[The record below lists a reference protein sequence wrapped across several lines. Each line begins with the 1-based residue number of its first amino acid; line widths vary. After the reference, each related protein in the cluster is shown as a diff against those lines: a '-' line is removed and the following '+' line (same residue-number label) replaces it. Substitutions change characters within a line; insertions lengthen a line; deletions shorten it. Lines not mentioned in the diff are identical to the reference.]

1 MIIRNMSAKD
11 KNNFLSMS
19 EIFYSSEA
27 ALHDFDRAAQERNFE
42 ASLTGTLPVRC
53 LALED
58 EDGACLGYAIVC
70 HSWSSE
76 LGGPMI
82 LAEELYL
89 KPEARGR
96 GLAHEFF
103 RWLFNEYEGRAAG
116 FRLEVAPENA
126 WVMEIYKK
134 HGFEPLGYHQMIRIL

>member
-19 EIFYSSEA
+19 EIFYNSEA
-27 ALHDFDRAAQERNFE
+27 ALHSFDRAAQERNFE
-42 ASLTGTLPVRC
+42 ASLEGTLPVRC
-53 LALED
+53 LMLEERD
-58 EDGACLGYAIVC
+58 KTVLGYGIVC

-89 KPEARGR
+89 KPKARRR
-96 GLAHEFF
+96 GLASEYF
-103 RWLFNEYEGRAAG
+103 RWLFKEYEGQAAG

-134 HGFEPLGYHQMIRIL
+134 HGFEPLEYIQMIKVL

>member
-11 KNNFLSMS
+11 KNNFLSIS

-27 ALHDFDRAAQERNFE
+27 ALHGFDRAAQERNLE
-42 ASLTGTLPVRC
+42 ASLTGALPVRC
-53 LALED
+53 LMLEE
-58 EDGACLGYAIVC
+58 EDGTCLGYGIVC

-96 GLAHEFF
+96 GLASGYF
-103 RWLFNEYEGRAAG
+103 RWLFQEYEGRAAG

-126 WVMEIYKK
+126 WVMDIYKK
-134 HGFEPLGYHQMIRIL
+134 HGFGPLEYIQMIKVL

>member
-27 ALHDFDRAAQERNFE
+27 ALHGFDRERNFE
-42 ASLTGTLPVRC
+42 ASLTGALPVRC
-53 LALED
+53 LMLEE
-58 EDGACLGYAIVC
+58 EDGTCLGYGIVC

-96 GLAHEFF
+96 GLASGYF
-103 RWLFNEYEGRAAG
+103 RWLFQEYEGRAAG

-126 WVMEIYKK
+126 WVMDIYKK
-134 HGFEPLGYHQMIRIL
+134 HGFGPLEYIQMIKVL

>member
-1 MIIRNMSAKD
+1 MIIRNMTPKD
-11 KNNFLSMS
+11 KDYFLSMS

-27 ALHDFDRAAQERNFE
+27 ALHEFDRAAQENNFN
-42 ASLTGTLPVRC
+42 ASLKGGFPVRC
-53 LALED
+53 LALE
-58 EDGACLGYAIVC
+58 EENGPLLGYAIVC

-89 KPEARGR
+89 KPEARGL
-96 GLAHEFF
+96 GLANEFF
-103 RWLFNEYEGRAAG
+103 RWLFKEYEGRAAG

-134 HGFEPLGYHQMIRIL
+134 HGFTPLEYFQMIKIL

>member
-1 MIIRNMSAKD
+1 MIIRNMTAKD
-11 KNNFLSMS
+11 KDNFLSMS
-19 EIFYSSEA
+19 EIFYDSEA
-27 ALHDFDRAAQERNFE
+27 ALHGFDRTAQERNFE
-42 ASLTGTLPVRC
+42 ATLKGTLPVRC
-53 LALED
+53 LMLE
-58 EDGACLGYAIVC
+58 EENGTALGYGVVC

-96 GLAHEFF
+96 GLANEYF
-103 RWLFNEYEGRAAG
+103 RWLFKEYEGRAAG

-134 HGFEPLGYHQMIRIL
+134 HGFEPLEYIQMIKVL

>member
-27 ALHDFDRAAQERNFE
+27 ALHGFDRAAQERNFE
-42 ASLTGTLPVRC
+42 ASLTGALPVRG
-53 LALED
+53 LVLEE
-58 EDGACLGYAIVC
+58 EDGTCLGYGIVC

-96 GLAHEFF
+96 GLASGYF
-103 RWLFNEYEGRAAG
+103 RWLFQEYEGRAAG

-126 WVMEIYKK
+126 WVMDIYKK
-134 HGFEPLGYHQMIRIL
+134 HGFGPLEYIQMIKVL